1 MSSLASLVYTVPQGG
16 ALLSALEAATVAVPI
31 PSTIFQFLGLRLLS
45 DVTVLGPPVVRTLDV
60 SLVPAISPTATAQVL
75 ASQPTGSPITTI
87 TVGAAGTEVVAPPG
101 VQITDTLGTGSGA
114 AAKAFLDLATIA
126 GISGGSGYGPN
137 TFIVAYGGL
146 PPGNGSP
153 GETSLTYQEVL
164 RVDMFAGGVGYSPK
178 TTVAFVGGISPR
190 GRAATGSVVL
200 RGGVITAILVE
211 DEGDEYLTAPNIVIT
226 DSTGAGSGALAN
238 PYMNPG
244 KTVTFQGRPATIT
257 VGVGGGGTLVG
268 IGIPDSGEGY
278 ISVPELVVVDPDFT
292 GSGAILKPSMEVNK
306 IVVTNGGE
314 GYQQPMVTLVPYFK
328 TLFPDTCDQRK
339 PLFNLLTV
347 ALSQATRTQ
356 VIASAP
362 VMS

>member
-1 MSSLASLVYTVPQGG
+1 MSSSASLVYTVTQGG
-16 ALLSALEAATVAVPI
+16 AQLTALEAATAAVPI
-31 PSTIFQFLGLRLLS
+31 PVDIFQFLGLRLLG
-45 DVTVLGPPVVRTLDV
+45 DATVAGPPVVRTIDV

-75 ASQPTGSPITTI
+75 PSQPTGSPVVSI

-101 VQITDTLGTGSGA
+101 VQISDALGTGSGA

-153 GETSLTYQEVL
+153 GETSLTYQKVL
-164 RVDMFAGGVGYSPK
+164 RVDMVMNGTGYSPK
-178 TTVAFVGGISPR
+178 TTVSFQGGLSPR

-200 RGGVITAILVE
+200 RGGVITSILVE
-211 DEGDEYLTAPNIVIT
+211 DEGDEYLTEPNIVIT
-226 DSTGAGSGALAN
+226 DPTGSGSGAFAN
-238 PYMNPG
+238 AYMNPG

-257 VGVGGGGTLVG
+257 VGVAGGMLIG

-292 GSGAILKPSMEVNK
+292 GSGAVLKPSMEVNK
-306 IVVTNGGE
+306 IVVTNGGK
-314 GYQQPMVTLVPYFK
+314 GYQQPVVTLVPYFK

-339 PLFNLLTV
+339 PLFNLLRV
-347 ALSQATRTQ
+347 AISQATRTQ